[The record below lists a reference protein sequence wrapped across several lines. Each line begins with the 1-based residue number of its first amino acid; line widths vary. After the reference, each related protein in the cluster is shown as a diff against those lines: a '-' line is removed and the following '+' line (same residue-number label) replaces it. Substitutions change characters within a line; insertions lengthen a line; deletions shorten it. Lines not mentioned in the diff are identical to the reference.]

1 MHTRESLHDIGGFV
15 YDSNSVSNDLPY
27 YTTVN
32 GQPWLVI
39 PYTPEGNDARFWRR
53 GLVSTEDFYQYMKD
67 SFECLYEDEEGKETP
82 KMMSVGLHCRIA
94 GRPPRSVAVERFLE
108 ALMIEVKKVE
118 GLDLATRDP
127 NPLFANE

>member
-15 YDSNSVSNDLPY
+15 YDSNSVSDDLPY

-39 PYTPEGNDARFWRR
+39 PYTPEGNDARFWRG

-67 SFECLYEDEEGKETP
+67 SFECLYEDEEGEGDTEDDVRRSP
-82 KMMSVGLHCRIA
+82 LPHRRTA
-94 GRPPRSVAVERFLE
+94 ATLGRSRALPRMCDSLSQ
-108 ALMIEVKKVE
+108 
-118 GLDLATRDP
+118 G
-127 NPLFANE
+127 